1 VLFDEGEQRS
11 RSLFRSIQAR
21 FCPEARECP
30 GIMGD
35 IDRGMAMSDELGELI
50 ILTDDEFELDDEGK
64 GWGDSIKAAAG
75 RLRPVG
81 LDPAIVQAQ
90 VAKFVR
96 TVSWVFLAANA
107 EVPPE
112 SGLSL
117 EEVELAVKI
126 NSKGQVQLIAGGE
139 AGAEAG
145 ITLKFKRC
153 PKGTGGG

>member
-1 VLFDEGEQRS
+1 
-11 RSLFRSIQAR
+11 
-21 FCPEARECP
+21 
-30 GIMGD
+30 
-35 IDRGMAMSDELGELI
+35 MSDELGELI
-50 ILTDDEFELDDEGK
+50 ILTDDEFELDDGGK
-64 GWGDSIKAAAG
+64 GFGDSIRAAVG

-96 TVSWVFLAANA
+96 TVSWVFQVANA

-145 ITLKFKRC
+145 ITLKFKRSS
-153 PKGTGGG
+153 KATSG

>member
-1 VLFDEGEQRS
+1 
-11 RSLFRSIQAR
+11 
-21 FCPEARECP
+21 
-30 GIMGD
+30 
-35 IDRGMAMSDELGELI
+35 MSDELGELI
-50 ILTDDEFELDDEGK
+50 ILTDDEFELDDEGQR
-64 GWGDSIKAAAG
+64 GWGDPIRAAVG

-96 TVSWVFLAANA
+96 TVSWVFQAANA